1 MKQDIRIG
9 DDVRDVLA
17 NATIEGNILRL
28 PPDLDRKL
36 YQRVDQ
42 ALSALGGAWNRKQR
56 GHVFAG
62 DPRTAIDAAADSG
75 KVAHPNQLDFFPTSD
90 EPADR
95 VAARLNA
102 TPAHRILEPSAGEG
116 ALVAA
121 VLRGMPRPPL
131 ALALIEKDPGRVAV
145 LREKF
150 QASLF
155 CDDFLGVSET
165 GFYPFDKIAM
175 NPPFHR
181 GADDLHVMHA
191 LNFLAPG
198 GRLVAI
204 ASSMLARRPT
214 KPSKDLGDRLDA
226 WGGWTIEPLP
236 EGSFKAAGTNV
247 ATVMLTVDR
256 PKGDA

>member
-1 MKQDIRIG
+1 MKQDIRIS

-17 NATIEGNILRL
+17 KAVVEGNILRL
-28 PPDLDRKL
+28 TGQLDRDL
-36 YQRVDQ
+36 YTRTNK
-42 ALSALGGAWNRKQR
+42 ALEALGGKWNRGKK

-75 KVAHPNQLDFFPTSD
+75 KLAHPNQLDFFPTSD
-90 EPADR
+90 ALANH

-102 TPAHRILEPSAGEG
+102 TPVHRVLEPSAGEG

-121 VLRGMPRPPL
+121 VLRGMSRPPL
-131 ALALIEKDPGRVAV
+131 ALVLIEKDPGRVAV

-155 CDDFLGVSET
+155 CDDFLATSAAA
-165 GFYPFDKIAM
+165 FYPLDRVAM

-181 GADDLHVMHA
+181 GLDTKHIAHA
-191 LNFLAPG
+191 LDFLAPG

-204 ASSMLARRPT
+204 ASGAL
-214 KPSKDLGDRLDA
+214 PSRTDKATTALRDRIEA
-226 WGGWTIEPLP
+226 WGGTIEDLP

-247 ATVMLTVDR
+247 ATVMVTVDR
-256 PKGDA
+256 PKGGA